1 MRKNTIYLL
10 FSLLIP
16 FISIAQ
22 NDTSNIW
29 SLNDCINQA
38 LAQNVQVRQS
48 LLSNMAN
55 EVNTQQSKNN
65 KLPSVSSSVRQ
76 VFSWQNTTDANTGNR
91 SFTDNSSTSY
101 SLNSSVVLYN
111 GSRLKN
117 LVEQSELDMQKGIYD
132 SETIKETISLN
143 VLNAYLQVL
152 FADEQ
157 VKNAEK
163 QMESTTEQLNLAEE
177 RLNLSIISRS
187 EYLQVKSQLATEKL
201 SLANAQSQYAI
212 ARISLMQL
220 MELPVQED
228 FNIVKPNMEDAVN
241 DMISPIASNVYE
253 ESLKIRPQ
261 IKSAEYQKESALL
274 GEKIAKSGFLPSLS
288 ADAGIGTGYSYYIST
303 GYFDQL
309 QNQLSPSVGLSLSI
323 PIFQKKQIKT
333 NVSLAKIDYQN
344 AELSEINTKNQL
356 RKDIEQTCV
365 DIVSSQIEYEA
376 GKEQLESLEESY
388 HLAEEQFKNG
398 LINSVD
404 FLYEKT
410 NLIVAESSFLQ
421 SKYQLIFNYKI
432 LDFFMGKPITL

>member
-10 FSLLIP
+10 VTLLIP
-16 FISIAQ
+16 FFSIAQ
-22 NDTSNIW
+22 NDTSSIW
-29 SLNDCINQA
+29 TLSDCINQA

-48 LLSNMAN
+48 LLTNMAN
-55 EVNTQQSKNN
+55 KVNAQQSRNN

-76 VFSWQNTTDANTGNR
+76 VFSWQNTTDAGTGDK
-91 SFTDNSSTSY
+91 SLTDNSSTSY
-101 SLNSSVVLYN
+101 SINSSVVLYN

-143 VLNAYLQVL
+143 VLNAYLKVL
-152 FADEQ
+152 YTEEQ
-157 VKNAEK
+157 VKNAER

-187 EYLQVKSQLATEKL
+187 DYLQVKSQLATEKL
-201 SLANAQSQYAI
+201 SLANAKSQYTLAKV
-212 ARISLMQL
+212 SLMQL
-220 MELPVQED
+220 MELPVQEN
-228 FNIVKPNMEDAVN
+228 FTIEKPNINDSVN
-241 DMISPIASNVYE
+241 DMIAPLATNVFE

-288 ADAGIGTGYSYYIST
+288 ADAGIGTGYSYYINT

-309 QNQLSPSVGLSLSI
+309 QNQISPSVGLSLSI

-365 DIVSSQIEYEA
+365 DVNSSQIEYEA
-376 GKEQLESLEESY
+376 SKEQMVSMEESY
-388 HLAEEQFKNG
+388 HLADEQFKNG

-421 SKYQLIFNYKI
+421 AKYQLIFNYKI

>member
-10 FSLLIP
+10 FTIIFP
-16 FISIAQ
+16 FISMAQ
-22 NDTSNIW
+22 SDTLKMW
-29 SLNDCINQA
+29 TLNDCINQA
-38 LAQNVQVRQS
+38 LGQNVQVRQS
-48 LLSNMAN
+48 LLINMAN
-55 EVNTQQSKNN
+55 EVNAQQSKNN

-91 SFTDNSSTSY
+91 SFTDNSNTSY

-157 VKNAEK
+157 VKNAER
-163 QMESTTEQLNLAEE
+163 QLVSTTEQLNLAEE

-201 SLANAQSQYAI
+201 SLANAKSQYAI
-212 ARISLMQL
+212 AKISLMQL
-220 MELPVQED
+220 MELPIQED
-228 FNIVKPNMEDAVN
+228 FNIVKPNMGDAVN
-241 DMISPIASNVYE
+241 DLISPIASNVYE

-261 IKSAEYQKESALL
+261 IKSAEYQKESALI

-333 NVSLAKIDYQN
+333 NVSLAKMDYQN

-376 GKEQLESLEESY
+376 SKEQLESLEESY

-410 NLIVAESSFLQ
+410 NLIMAESSFLQ